1 MKVVAVIGDIVESK
15 KISNRSIFQED
26 LSNHF
31 KKLNK
36 KSKNEILS
44 PYTITLGDEFQV
56 IYNNLDKIF
65 PDVWS
70 ILEHVYPQKVR
81 FSIGLDTLSTRI
93 NPNKAIGM
101 DGPAFHIAREGI
113 NNLKKYSSSII
124 QLYKT
129 KSETINLI
137 NKSLALVFHSSKTWK
152 KNSISIINRLM
163 NNFEIEKIA
172 ADLNI
177 SARAVYK
184 NIQFNY
190 LNEIIDL
197 QNEIIKIIKF

>member
-1 MKVVAVIGDIVESK
+1 MKVVAIIGDIVESK
-15 KISNRSIFQED
+15 KITDRSVFQED
-26 LSNHF
+26 LANHF

-36 KSKNEILS
+36 KSKNEIMS

-56 IYNNLDKIF
+56 IYKNLDKIF
-65 PDVWS
+65 SDMWS
-70 ILEHVYPQKVR
+70 ILEHVYPQKIR

-113 NNLKKYSSSII
+113 NNLKKYSSSIV
-124 QLYKT
+124 QLYDA
-129 KSETINLI
+129 KSETVNLI
-137 NKSLALVFHSSKTWK
+137 NKSLALVFHSSKNWK
-152 KNSISIINRLM
+152 KNSISIINNLT
-163 NNFEIEKIA
+163 NDVEIKKIA

-177 SARAVYK
+177 SVRAVYK
-184 NIQFNY
+184 NIQINY

-197 QNEIIKIIKF
+197 QDEIIKIIKF